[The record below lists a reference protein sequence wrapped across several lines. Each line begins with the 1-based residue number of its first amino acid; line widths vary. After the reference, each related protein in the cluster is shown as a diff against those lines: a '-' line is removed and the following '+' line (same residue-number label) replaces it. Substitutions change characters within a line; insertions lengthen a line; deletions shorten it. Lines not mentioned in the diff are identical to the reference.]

1 MQHPHVESAEP
12 GVDSEYE
19 SDARTFDGDAAQE
32 VFDDVILC
40 LPLDDRRMLAV
51 LLTESFKTRQ
61 KMGVVDAARDA
72 GSIVGYSDQTV
83 RDLRKQYWD
92 NEGMLDERRQ
102 GKYDRMMVYKDEQ
115 LNKKAAERVRENDFK
130 KGEPNMTAQSF
141 CVWLNEHLLPSSH
154 LPPYFP

>member
-1 MQHPHVESAEP
+1 MKARSARLVTARVSRATAEQEMSNSAVDPSSFAPDTSSSSPVLALQPSQPVPKSQEEIFLFQHPHVESAEP

-19 SDARTFDGDAAQE
+19 IDARTFDGDAAQE

-83 RDLRKQYWD
+83 
-92 NEGMLDERRQ
+92 
-102 GKYDRMMVYKDEQ
+102 V
-115 LNKKAAERVRENDFK
+115 
-130 KGEPNMTAQSF
+130 T
-141 CVWLNEHLLPSSH
+141 
-154 LPPYFP
+154 